1 MQQGVPVGSWWSTG
15 IEGVLEKREINKRDD
30 LRMLKIQMENIKDY
44 EKE

>member
-1 MQQGVPVGSWWSTG
+1 MEYQVLVLYKGTG